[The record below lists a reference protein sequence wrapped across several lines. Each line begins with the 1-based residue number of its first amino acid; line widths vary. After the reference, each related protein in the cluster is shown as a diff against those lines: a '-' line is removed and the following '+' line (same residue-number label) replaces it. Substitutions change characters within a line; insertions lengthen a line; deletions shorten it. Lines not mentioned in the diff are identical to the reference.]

1 MAALSAWFWNE
12 RFWLPHNV
20 TWADLADPAPGV
32 EYPKAGHLLNALP
45 LALGIF
51 AVRIL
56 FERFVLA
63 AHVGS
68 FVVSEGKFPPRPPFN
83 GFFSNVIDNGN
94 RKTTFTHLLTLTQ
107 TLISIPTDLI
117 QCLHWCIQIASG
129 IIVKAVM
136 AVRLAFSMI
145 PICFLFLNPDK
156 PVMEVMFCAVS
167 LNIITW
173 I

>member
-63 AHVGS
+63 PHVGS
-68 FVVSEGKFPPRPPFN
+68 FVVTEGKFPRPPLTD
-83 GFFSNVIDNGN
+83 FFSLDNGN
-94 RKTTFTHLLTLTQ
+94 RKTTITHLLPQ
-107 TLISIPTDLI
+107 TLISILTDLI
-117 QCLHWCIQIASG
+117 QCLHRFKHCIQISSG
-129 IIVKAVM
+129 IIGCDGCKIS
-136 AVRLAFSMI
+136 LLYD
-145 PICFLFLNPDK
+145 PYLF
-156 PVMEVMFCAVS
+156 PVSES
-167 LNIITW
+167 
-173 I
+173 